1 MNIVFLIVAATFML
15 FMLIGYKRGLFRSVA
30 STIAIVLAVFLTSA
44 IYPAVNRALCDHTRL
59 DDTIKEMIIE
69 KFDLKVEEVDLP
81 KSVQMEKLDEMNIP
95 ESVKELIIE
104 NSNKTTYAEAG
115 VNGFF
120 DFAAQYLTNM
130 VMKGI
135 AYVLTFFVIMLF
147 LSIGIALSNI
157 ATGIPIVNGINKC
170 IRRLARATLCH
181 RVDDIEGL
189 EGPDDAKSNDQIG
202 DRLQTRQRNC
212 KELLNLACTV
222 NLCGLIQRCR
232 DVHQSCIENNE
243 EISDIFPDRR
253 DTYCDQCGAG
263 LSEPVDRTD
272 SEYRK
277 HGINNTAVC
286 REQQGKQRS
295 DEDGRRNNRDEQAGL
310 YKTAIFVLEFH
321 CDHCR
326 NDHGKNRLHRNRNQY
341 VDAGIL
347 EGRLYEGILQCIYIV
362 FKPTENRTGQNTV
375 VCQAVIKGSTNR
387 NYKERDQKQKT
398 RKHVQPSRD
407 VVFHFSSHRKCL
419 TL

>member
-1 MNIVFLIVAATFML
+1 MNIVFLIVAATFIL
-15 FMLIGYKRGLFRSVA
+15 FMFIGYKRGLFRSVA

-157 ATGIPIVNGINKC
+157 ATGIPIVNGINKLGGTLFGMAQAF
-170 IRRLARATLCH
+170 LAVWIFFVLITMMSAFDWGSFLM
-181 RVDDIEGL
+181 
-189 EGPDDAKSNDQIG
+189 KSV
-202 DRLQTRQRNC
+202 
-212 KELLNLACTV
+212 ESSSLLTW
-222 NLCGLIQRCR
+222 IY
-232 DVHQSCIENNE
+232 EK
-243 EISDIFPDRR
+243 DIF
-253 DTYCDQCGAG
+253 
-263 LSEPVDRTD
+263 LKIIVD
-272 SEYRK
+272 
-277 HGINNTAVC
+277 
-286 REQQGKQRS
+286 
-295 DEDGRRNNRDEQAGL
+295 
-310 YKTAIFVLEFH
+310 
-321 CDHCR
+321 
-326 NDHGKNRLHRNRNQY
+326 
-341 VDAGIL
+341 IL
-347 EGRLYEGILQCIYIV
+347 KIV
-362 FKPTENRTGQNTV
+362 
-375 VCQAVIKGSTNR
+375 
-387 NYKERDQKQKT
+387 
-398 RKHVQPSRD
+398 
-407 VVFHFSSHRKCL
+407 
-419 TL
+419 